1 MSINY
6 LKISLEENI
15 PHWII
20 VEKNRYVI
28 GEEICFKNGVY
39 CSKKKITHIFSDQE
53 INNCLRGSEWKKRDL
68 KGFTPLCAYNII
80 KKKFN
85 QYYMP
90 VGYVIIFLE

>member
-39 CSKKKITHIFSDQE
+39 CSKKK
-53 INNCLRGSEWKKRDL
+53 NNTYFFRPR
-68 KGFTPLCAYNII
+68 N
-80 KKKFN
+80 
-85 QYYMP
+85 
-90 VGYVIIFLE
+90 